1 MLPLDA
7 FLLKPVQRV
16 LKYSLLLYEMGKR
29 TQTES
34 DSYEVVQVSLF
45 VHNDFVQI
53 TIMALLCGK
62 LTVDIVFSF

>member
-29 TQTES
+29 TRR
-34 DSYEVVQVSLF
+34 DSENYEVVQVCLGLWL
-45 VHNDFVQI
+45 HYQMTD
-53 TIMALLCGK
+53 GK
-62 LTVDIVFSF
+62 SFHSESTR